1 MYGETKKS
9 PIAVPKSWIEP
20 TPDTLED
27 FFPETAEDIDFIEDV
42 HQTVTM
48 EVYCAKFFKQCEKE
62 IGINAIAPGV
72 DMANLTLPAPE
83 SGGIRAM
90 LSARDETGAIAG
102 GLQ

>member
-9 PIAVPKSWIEP
+9 AIAVPKTWVEP
-20 TPDTLED
+20 TAKTLEK
-27 FFPETAEDIDFIEDV
+27 FFPEKGEDIDYIEEV
-42 HQTVTM
+42 HETVTM

-72 DMANLTLPAPE
+72 DLANLTLP
-83 SGGIRAM
+83 S
-90 LSARDETGAIAG
+90 LSQVASMRHSPRDETGAIAG